1 MYAELATKLLE
12 QTTIVFPRVIGSV
25 VYQVTITFQNT
36 PCEMDP
42 QKCSLLIIYG
52 SQTGQSKSIAED
64 IKTKAETHNYDVEM
78 MPMDDSVEKVF
89 TCFLS
94 S

>member
-1 MYAELATKLLE
+1 MYAELATRLLE

-36 PCEMDP
+36 PCEMDQ
-42 QKCSLLIIYG
+42 QKWSLLIIYG